1 MNDEN
6 LIPFSERTESE
17 QREIRRKGGIASG
30 EARRKK
36 VLLRGIL
43 EKALPMPEKN
53 DQIKEMMRQAG
64 WIDEEI
70 TQAVVVVQGLL
81 MQAKKGDVAAFN
93 AIRDLNGEKPVEE
106 INNTLT
112 TDVTIG
118 FVHTDKELASDED
131 EIED

>member
-6 LIPFSERTESE
+6 LIPFSQRTESE

>member
-1 MNDEN
+1 MNEKN
-6 LIPFSERTESE
+6 LIPFSQRTESE
-17 QREIRRKGGIASG
+17 QREISRKGGIASG

-64 WIDEEI
+64 WIDEDI
-70 TQAVVVVQGLL
+70 TQAVVAVQGLI

-106 INNTLT
+106 INNTLD